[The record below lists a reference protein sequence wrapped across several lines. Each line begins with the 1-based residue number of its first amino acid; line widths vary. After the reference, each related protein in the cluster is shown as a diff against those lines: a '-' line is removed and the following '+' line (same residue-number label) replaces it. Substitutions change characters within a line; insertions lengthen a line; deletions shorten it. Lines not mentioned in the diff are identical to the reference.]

1 MKIEPHSKFT
11 YAIVDCKLLA
21 TWNDGK
27 TEDLLPTLPEYLM
40 IEIQSYLNEMCDLRT
55 QEPDTY
61 HMDDGDKMIL
71 AVKWINAE
79 IEKLNE
85 GNKK

>member
-1 MKIEPHSKFT
+1 MKREPHSKFT

-27 TEDLLPTLPEYLM
+27 TEDLLPTLPEYLV
-40 IEIQSYLNEMCDLRT
+40 IEIQSYLHEMDDLRT
-55 QEPDTY
+55 QEPDDY
-61 HMDDGDKMIL
+61 HMDTCDEMTL